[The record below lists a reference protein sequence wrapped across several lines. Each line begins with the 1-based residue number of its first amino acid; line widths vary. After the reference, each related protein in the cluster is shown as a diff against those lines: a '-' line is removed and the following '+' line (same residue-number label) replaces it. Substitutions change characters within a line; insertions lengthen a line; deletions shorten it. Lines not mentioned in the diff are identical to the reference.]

1 MAQWRKVIVSGSNS
15 ELNHITS
22 SGDLFLST
30 DGAQMKFGADREVTL
45 THVHNDGLL
54 LSDAS
59 GIGTTKLSFGDTTT
73 FLQQSSD
80 GVLGIDSDNTIEMSA
95 SAVSMSHDVYVGGD
109 IFAVGEITFQGSS
122 GGDIRLGDNV
132 NDNLVVGA
140 DVSSSLIPNNNDS
153 FNLGS
158 TTQRWNDLFLSGSL
172 SASGG
177 HHDLD
182 SDSTI
187 TLDSA
192 AGTSIDAGAASN
204 FSTTAG
210 DLTLEAGAANAK
222 VVIKG
227 DHTGG
232 TAVHIDANEN
242 AASVVDIDAGVL
254 DIDTSGAVD
263 IQAVGNIAMDS
274 SGTVSIGT
282 VNTTGITIGHGSTI
296 TTTINGNLDVNGTL
310 TTIDTENLQIK
321 DAFIHVASGS
331 NSATNAGIVANTT
344 ADGSGSAFYYD
355 GNRNRWAATGP
366 DETAHNATGDIAP
379 RQFVMT
385 VSQSAM
391 IPNGNPNDFGN
402 NPASYRGAVYI
413 QTADDP
419 SNSNN
424 VDGDIWIFS

>member
-242 AASVVDIDAGVL
+242 AASVVDIDAGIL
-254 DIDTSGAVD
+254 DIDAGGSID
-263 IQAVGNIAMDS
+263 MDS
-274 SGTVSIGT
+274 AGAIAIGT